1 VEGDEEGVGVT
12 SSGEHP
18 WESVGSA
25 VVHSTFGTGV
35 VVKVGQFKGVPA
47 VWIDFDR
54 GDRKTLLT
62 SGLA

>member
-1 VEGDEEGVGVT
+1 V
-12 SSGEHP
+12 GEHP